1 MNEIIGII
9 PHKFRRRGFGVACTL
24 LLRAGLNFLG
34 LAALLP
40 VLALALDAR
49 SLDGGG
55 QLARIYTALGFT
67 SPRSFALTV
76 CAAVVAVIVLKC
88 LTNLWLARIERNYIY
103 DLYRTLSRRLYVT
116 YHDRGLPFVK
126 SSNSAV
132 LARNVNVVCL
142 AFTAGVLKP
151 AAAIAAEAMLLAL
164 LCGALLWYAPVAAVL
179 TVAVFLPSIWIY
191 YGLVRNRINRYGE
204 LENKA
209 QREKARLVAETFRGY
224 ADIEINNAFP
234 MMLRSFDR
242 AMDQVIR
249 TRLRETAIGMLP
261 QAFTEIGLALG
272 MALLVALSLGA
283 EEGCAQL
290 LFGVFAVAALRLM
303 PSVRSIMAGWTSIK
317 YNRYTIAVLRD
328 ATAGDEPSSASP
340 DTLSDAAERAGKGPH
355 TDAAA
360 IPPSEYSAAESDKT
374 ARGRRTA
381 PAKQPCTAKSTKPV
395 SAGGASGACAPEILP
410 FEHEIAVRDLGF
422 RFADD
427 GHELFRGLTLS
438 IRKGERIG
446 IRGASGAGKTTLF
459 NLLLGLYEPTGGE
472 ITIDGTPLT
481 SANRRAWQNR
491 IGYVSQNLF
500 IADGSFAANVAL
512 GVPDDEIDRGRV
524 AEALEAARLGK
535 FVAGLSKGMDTHV
548 GECGCRLSGGQRQR
562 IGIARA
568 LYRRADVLFFDEA
581 TSALDSRTEEEINR
595 SVAELAA
602 RDEGLT
608 LVVIA
613 HRESSLEYC
622 TRIITIGE

>member
-164 LCGALLWYAPVAAVL
+164 LFGALLWYAPVAAVL

-395 SAGGASGACAPEILP
+395 SAGGASGACAPEILS
-410 FEHEIAVRDLGF
+410 FEHEIAVRNLGF

-481 SANRRAWQNR
+481 AANRRAWQNR

-524 AEALEAARLGK
+524 VEALEAARLGE

-602 RDEGLT
+602 RDKGLT

>member
-34 LAALLP
+34 LAVLLP

-116 YHDRGLPFVK
+116 YHDWGLPFVK

-151 AAAIAAEAMLLAL
+151 AAAIAAEALLLAL
-164 LCGALLWYAPVAAVL
+164 LFGALLWYAPVAAAL
-179 TVAVFLPSIWIY
+179 AVAVFLPSIWIY

-283 EEGCAQL
+283 EEGRAQL

-328 ATAGDEPSSASP
+328 ATAGTNLP
-340 DTLSDAAERAGKGPH
+340 PH
-355 TDAAA
+355 
-360 IPPSEYSAAESDKT
+360 
-374 ARGRRTA
+374 RRTRSPEPPREPGKA
-381 PAKQPCTAKSTKPV
+381 SILMPPLSRRRNTPRRRAARPPAAGERLRTNEPHPADKRLLTAKQPRPNSPAPQNQRNPFRPAAHPEHARPKYCLSNMKSP
-395 SAGGASGACAPEILP
+395 S
-410 FEHEIAVRDLGF
+410 
-422 RFADD
+422 
-427 GHELFRGLTLS
+427 
-438 IRKGERIG
+438 
-446 IRGASGAGKTTLF
+446 
-459 NLLLGLYEPTGGE
+459 
-472 ITIDGTPLT
+472 
-481 SANRRAWQNR
+481 
-491 IGYVSQNLF
+491 
-500 IADGSFAANVAL
+500 
-512 GVPDDEIDRGRV
+512 
-524 AEALEAARLGK
+524 
-535 FVAGLSKGMDTHV
+535 
-548 GECGCRLSGGQRQR
+548 
-562 IGIARA
+562 
-568 LYRRADVLFFDEA
+568 A
-581 TSALDSRTEEEINR
+581 TSASASRTTGTSFSAALR
-595 SVAELAA
+595 SRSA
-602 RDEGLT
+602 R
-608 LVVIA
+608 VNASASAA
-613 HRESSLEYC
+613 HRAQGKRRFSTC
-622 TRIITIGE
+622 CWDFTNRPGAK

>member
-34 LAALLP
+34 LAVLLP

-151 AAAIAAEAMLLAL
+151 AAAIAAEAMLLTL
-164 LCGALLWYAPVAAVL
+164 LFGALLWYAPVAAAL
-179 TVAVFLPSIWIY
+179 AVAVFLPSVWIY

-242 AMDQVIR
+242 AMDRVIR

-283 EEGCAQL
+283 EEGRAQL

-328 ATAGDEPSSASP
+328 ATAGDEPSSAPP
-340 DTLSDAAERAGKGPH
+340 DTLSDAAMMPGKDPTQTPPLSRRRNTPRRRAARPPAAGELLRTNEPH
-355 TDAAA
+355 PA
-360 IPPSEYSAAESDKT
+360 DKRLFT
-374 ARGRRTA
+374 
-381 PAKQPCTAKSTKPV
+381 AKQPRPNSPAPQNQRNPFRPAAHPEHARPKYCLSNMKSP
-395 SAGGASGACAPEILP
+395 S
-410 FEHEIAVRDLGF
+410 
-422 RFADD
+422 
-427 GHELFRGLTLS
+427 
-438 IRKGERIG
+438 
-446 IRGASGAGKTTLF
+446 
-459 NLLLGLYEPTGGE
+459 
-472 ITIDGTPLT
+472 
-481 SANRRAWQNR
+481 
-491 IGYVSQNLF
+491 
-500 IADGSFAANVAL
+500 
-512 GVPDDEIDRGRV
+512 
-524 AEALEAARLGK
+524 
-535 FVAGLSKGMDTHV
+535 
-548 GECGCRLSGGQRQR
+548 
-562 IGIARA
+562 
-568 LYRRADVLFFDEA
+568 A
-581 TSALDSRTEEEINR
+581 TSASASRTTGTSFSAALR
-595 SVAELAA
+595 SRSA
-602 RDEGLT
+602 RANASASA
-608 LVVIA
+608 A
-613 HRESSLEYC
+613 HRAQGKRRFSTCCWDFTNRPEAK
-622 TRIITIGE
+622 

>member
-34 LAALLP
+34 LAVLLP

-76 CAAVVAVIVLKC
+76 CAAVVAVIILKC

-151 AAAIAAEAMLLAL
+151 AAAIAAEAMLLTL
-164 LCGALLWYAPVAAVL
+164 LFGALLWYAPVAAAL
-179 TVAVFLPSIWIY
+179 AVAVFLPSVWIY

-242 AMDQVIR
+242 AMDRVIR

-283 EEGCAQL
+283 EEGRAQL
-290 LFGVFAVAALRLM
+290 LF
-303 PSVRSIMAGWTSIK
+303 
-317 YNRYTIAVLRD
+317 
-328 ATAGDEPSSASP
+328 
-340 DTLSDAAERAGKGPH
+340 
-355 TDAAA
+355 
-360 IPPSEYSAAESDKT
+360 
-374 ARGRRTA
+374 
-381 PAKQPCTAKSTKPV
+381 
-395 SAGGASGACAPEILP
+395 CA
-410 FEHEIAVRDLGF
+410 
-422 RFADD
+422 
-427 GHELFRGLTLS
+427 
-438 IRKGERIG
+438 
-446 IRGASGAGKTTLF
+446 
-459 NLLLGLYEPTGGE
+459 
-472 ITIDGTPLT
+472 
-481 SANRRAWQNR
+481 
-491 IGYVSQNLF
+491 
-500 IADGSFAANVAL
+500 
-512 GVPDDEIDRGRV
+512 
-524 AEALEAARLGK
+524 
-535 FVAGLSKGMDTHV
+535 
-548 GECGCRLSGGQRQR
+548 
-562 IGIARA
+562 
-568 LYRRADVLFFDEA
+568 
-581 TSALDSRTEEEINR
+581 
-595 SVAELAA
+595 
-602 RDEGLT
+602 
-608 LVVIA
+608 
-613 HRESSLEYC
+613 
-622 TRIITIGE
+622 